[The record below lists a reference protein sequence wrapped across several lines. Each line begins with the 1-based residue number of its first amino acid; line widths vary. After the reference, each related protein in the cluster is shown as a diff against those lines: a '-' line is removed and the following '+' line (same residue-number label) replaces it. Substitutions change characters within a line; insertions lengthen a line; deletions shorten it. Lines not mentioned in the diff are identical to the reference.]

1 VQPGRAI
8 SNRYCRGVFFGNVA
22 RPNFYS
28 GHIAK
33 SSFVNL
39 SFYYC

>member
-1 VQPGRAI
+1 MLRDQM
-8 SNRYCRGVFFGNVA
+8 
-22 RPNFYS
+22 FYS

-39 SFYYC
+39 INVLNDIFGLVTTLYTL